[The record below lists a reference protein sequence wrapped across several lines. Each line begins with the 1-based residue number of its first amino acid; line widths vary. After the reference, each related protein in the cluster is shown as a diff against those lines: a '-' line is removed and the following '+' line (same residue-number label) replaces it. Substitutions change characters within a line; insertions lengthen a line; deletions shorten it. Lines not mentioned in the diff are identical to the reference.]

1 MLERVSFEK
10 QKKYYNELSNYKYK
24 CKCGHV
30 VLILRGTDKKLCTW
44 CHHYVY
50 KSQRDEF
57 KDRLR
62 SVLNV

>member
-1 MLERVSFEK
+1 MIEKVSLQK
-10 QKKYYNELSNYKYK
+10 QNKYYNELSNYKYT

-30 VLILRGTDKKLCTW
+30 VVMLRGTDKVLCTW

-50 KSQRDEF
+50 KNKKDEF
-57 KDRLR
+57 KDRMR